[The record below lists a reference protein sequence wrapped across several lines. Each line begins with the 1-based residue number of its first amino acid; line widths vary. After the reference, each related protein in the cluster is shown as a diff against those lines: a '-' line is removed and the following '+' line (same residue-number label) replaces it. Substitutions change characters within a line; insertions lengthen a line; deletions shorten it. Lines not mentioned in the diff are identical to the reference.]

1 MKETGM
7 VLVGYSI
14 VLIII
19 AITLNLIVEY
29 GLFAGFLFFTFFLF
43 IVGIILIKLGKKNTD
58 S

>member
-14 VLIII
+14 VIIII
-19 AITLNLIVEY
+19 AITLNLIIEY
-29 GLFAGFLFFTFFLF
+29 GPFAGFLFFAFFLF
-43 IVGIILIKLGKKNTD
+43 VVGIILIKLGKKNTD

>member
-7 VLVGYSI
+7 ALVGYSI

-29 GLFAGFLFFTFFLF
+29 GPFAGFLFFAFFLF

>member
-1 MKETGM
+1 MKLLGYI
-7 VLVGYSI
+7 LIGYSI
-14 VLIII
+14 VLIIM

-29 GLFAGFLFFTFFLF
+29 GPFAGFLFFAFSLF

>member
-14 VLIII
+14 VIIII
-19 AITLNLIVEY
+19 AITLNIIIEY
-29 GLFAGFLFFTFFLF
+29 GPFAGFLFFAFFLF

>member
-14 VLIII
+14 VIIII
-19 AITLNLIVEY
+19 AITLNLIIEY
-29 GLFAGFLFFTFFLF
+29 GPFAGFLFFAFFLF

>member
-14 VLIII
+14 VIIII
-19 AITLNLIVEY
+19 AIMLNLIIEY
-29 GLFAGFLFFTFFLF
+29 GPLAGFLFFAFFLF
-43 IVGIILIKLGKKNTD
+43 VVGIILIKLGKKNTD

>member
-7 VLVGYSI
+7 ILVGYSI
-14 VLIII
+14 VIIII
-19 AITLNLIVEY
+19 AITLNIIIEY
-29 GLFAGFLFFTFFLF
+29 GPFAGFLFFAFFLF